1 MKASR
6 PTRRWFRLLLWAL
19 FFLPGHAFSG
29 GVVTQMDQAALV
41 GAMAGGGTVTF
52 AVDGVIGLTSAI
64 VVASDTVLDAT
75 GHNITIDGGNAVS
88 LFTVNSGVNFVLT
101 NLTLANGSANG
112 APSLPGLGGAI
123 CNTGMVVAVQCV
135 FTNNSAQGYPS
146 LSAGYASTGLGGAIY
161 NTGTAVA
168 VQCVFANNTA
178 RGFTNAVNAVN
189 GTTCAGQ
196 GGAVY
201 NAGTLIFSNSILA
214 SNAAV
219 GSAGATG
226 VWYLDP
232 YSSPGQEGS
241 GGAIYNNGNAL
252 VANCQALGNLS
263 SGGLG
268 GAGVDFS
275 ISAFPGENG
284 GPANGGAICNSGI
297 LVVSNSTFMQNTA
310 AGGSGGAGGNG
321 PNNGASGQLGLPG
334 ALGGAPGNGS
344 GGALCCVNGNCV
356 VVNRTFW
363 SNSAVGGTGG
373 NGGNGNPGASYDRWD
388 QGGDGGDG
396 ANGGNGVGGAFCSAG
411 GSLNLN
417 YATITSNSVAGGAA
431 GMGGQG
437 GWFGYPTVAGA
448 AGTNGVPGAGQ
459 GDSLGCTGGTLTVQ
473 SCILAANAATRHQ
486 RLWRNC

>member
-356 VVNRTFW
+356 VVNQYVLEQFGSGRNGRKRWQRKSRSFLRPVGSRRGRRRW
-363 SNSAVGGTGG
+363 SQ
-373 NGGNGNPGASYDRWD
+373 W
-388 QGGDGGDG
+388 
-396 ANGGNGVGGAFCSAG
+396 
-411 GSLNLN
+411 
-417 YATITSNSVAGGAA
+417 
-431 GMGGQG
+431 GQRC
-437 GWFGYPTVAGA
+437 WRR
-448 AGTNGVPGAGQ
+448 
-459 GDSLGCTGGTLTVQ
+459 LL
-473 SCILAANAATRHQ
+473 Q
-486 RLWRNC
+486 RGRLIKFKLCHHHFK